1 LRFSRLFIQF
11 HSSIFLCFAWS
22 SWGAEIQPWQTYTT
36 YVAGNCFT
44 QPLIKEN
51 SAPKT
56 LTSNKNIEESLPF
69 ALGTSHQSFLEIK
82 VLRES
87 SASLVR
93 MGSNSAL
100 EFRQDKSCRLYKG
113 AFLFSKHSTLPWNF
127 DYSDTKLQIDG
138 SGTWMIECQQS
149 GIKLILL
156 EGKISVG
163 SSASK
168 QTLSSGD
175 LVLISSSNPKGT
187 NPIKIDLPLLLSTSR
202 LINSFPARLKSN
214 SRLFSAAQVQTLR
227 VKRKYDALV
236 GEVSKEKKLQLW
248 TVPPK

>member
-1 LRFSRLFIQF
+1 MRFSRPFIQF

-236 GEVSKEKKLQLW
+236 
-248 TVPPK
+248 

>member
-1 LRFSRLFIQF
+1 MRFSRPFIQF

-51 SAPKT
+51 SPPKT

-202 LINSFPARLKSN
+202 LINSFPARLNSN